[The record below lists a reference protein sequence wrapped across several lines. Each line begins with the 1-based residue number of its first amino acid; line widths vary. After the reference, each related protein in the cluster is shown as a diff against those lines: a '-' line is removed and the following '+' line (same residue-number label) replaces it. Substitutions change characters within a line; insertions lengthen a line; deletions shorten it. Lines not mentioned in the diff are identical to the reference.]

1 MVANIQ
7 MDENFQICISC
18 SCEEADNTGRIL
30 DIYIYIYMYEKYSY
44 LDIMCITM
52 TRYLILKRI

>member
-30 DIYIYIYMYEKYSY
+30 DIYIYICMKN
-44 LDIMCITM
+44 
-52 TRYLILKRI
+52 ILT